1 MWPLGEIKYPNQ
13 PFKELTNIWK
23 PSLVF
28 GYHPKHGY
36 AKHQV
41 GIKNNLTHSQVWNL
55 GKVISM
61 K

>member
-1 MWPLGEIKYPNQ
+1 MWLLGEIKYPNQ
-13 PFKELTNIWK
+13 PFMDLTSIWK

-28 GYHPKHGY
+28 GHHPKNGY

-55 GKVISM
+55 GKEISM

>member
-1 MWPLGEIKYPNQ
+1 MWLLGEIKYPNQ

-28 GYHPKHGY
+28 GHHPKNAY
-36 AKHQV
+36 AKNQM